1 MNSLSN
7 AELNILI
14 KKCRDGDESAFSCL
28 VELYAPLMNGIIED
42 YSMDR
47 DEHFSDACMAL
58 YRAALS
64 YDIRKGDVTFGLYAK
79 VCITNRLTD
88 IYRSEK
94 SRKNKLLADVDVDTI
109 PVSDGTHD
117 RLVKQEEREAFCCR
131 AKEVL
136 SDYEYRIML
145 LWMRGYSSC
154 AVAKELDVSQK
165 SVDNA
170 KSRILKKLREALA
183 SE

>member
-1 MNSLSN
+1 MNSLGN
-7 AELNILI
+7 DELNILI
-14 KKCRDGDESAFSCL
+14 EKCREGDESAFSRL
-28 VELYAPLMNGIIED
+28 VEMYSPLMNGVID
-42 YSMDR
+42 DFSMDR

-64 YDIRKGDVTFGLYAK
+64 YDPGNSEVTFGLYAK

-88 IYRSEK
+88 VYRSVRT
-94 SRKNKLLADVDVDTI
+94 RKQRLLADVDVDTI

-117 RLVKQEEREAFCCR
+117 RLVKQEEREQFYCR
-131 AKEVL
+131 ARELL
-136 SDYEYRIML
+136 SDYEYRVML
-145 LWMRGYSSC
+145 MWMRGESSS
-154 AVAKELDVSQK
+154 AIAERMSVSQK